1 MPSGKS
7 LVQLDTLR
15 SLGFAGISA
24 AYAAVGPALTVNTR
38 VICITNNTAG
48 DMIFSVDNT
57 NASGQLFVAA
67 GSFKLFD
74 LQSNMNTR
82 MDDQYVGPVGWQ
94 WYVKQVTA
102 PVSGSVYIEVL
113 Y

>member
-1 MPSGKS
+1 MSGKS
-7 LVQLDTLR
+7 LVQIDTLR

-24 AYAAVGPALTVNTR
+24 AYAVVGGVLTVKAR

-48 DMIFSVDNT
+48 DMLFTVDNT
-57 NASGQLFVAA
+57 EDQLFVAA

-74 LQSNMNTR
+74 LQANMNAR
-82 MDDQYVGPVGWQ
+82 LDDQYVGPIGWQ
-94 WYVKQVTA
+94 FYVKQITA
-102 PVSGSVYIEVL
+102 PVSGSVYIEVI